1 MEISLVSISSINL
14 ARMEVSLDLHLAQ
27 SWTDS
32 RCRFRH
38 LPRQES
44 LVTLQGYGLQ
54 DRLEHLWIPD
64 TVITNAVTT
73 SSHPAP
79 QPQQTTKIHFS
90 GLILHKV
97 RLSVTASCPME
108 LHYFPFDEQS
118 CVLSLQSYSFPSHVL
133 RQPVRKLE
141 IFLNFL
147 SLESKMMEI
156 FLND

>member
-1 MEISLVSISSINL
+1 MLSRIGNKSLDFRIKCLDMSPKYRKREEGKVEVEVDITLVSISSLNL

-54 DRLEHLWIPD
+54 DRLQHLWIPD

-73 SSHPAP
+73 ASHPAP
-79 QPQQTTKIHFS
+79 QPQQTTKVAMLCVNWHS
-90 GLILHKV
+90 KNILESISK
-97 RLSVTASCPME
+97 
-108 LHYFPFDEQS
+108 
-118 CVLSLQSYSFPSHVL
+118 LSLIT
-133 RQPVRKLE
+133 R
-141 IFLNFL
+141 
-147 SLESKMMEI
+147 
-156 FLND
+156 

>member
-1 MEISLVSISSINL
+1 MSPKYRKREEKKVEVEVDITLVSISSINL

-64 TVITNAVTT
+64 TVITHIIT
-73 SSHPAP
+73 
-79 QPQQTTKIHFS
+79 I
-90 GLILHKV
+90 GLI
-97 RLSVTASCPME
+97 C
-108 LHYFPFDEQS
+108 Y
-118 CVLSLQSYSFPSHVL
+118 
-133 RQPVRKLE
+133 
-141 IFLNFL
+141 
-147 SLESKMMEI
+147 
-156 FLND
+156 